1 MEVSKKMCIFALKR
15 PERTNITEVIII
27 LFKMK
32 KLVYLVVAC
41 VAISFAACN
50 GCNEGA
56 EVTADTLANDSVLVD
71 TLVPDSVLVD
81 TFFVAD
87 SI

>member
-1 MEVSKKMCIFALKR
+1 
-15 PERTNITEVIII
+15 
-27 LFKMK
+27 MK
-32 KLVYLVVAC
+32 KLVYLVIAC

-56 EVTADTLANDSVLVD
+56 DVTADTLANDSVPVD
-71 TLVPDSVLVD
+71 TLVPDSVPVD
-81 TFFVAD
+81 TVFVAD